1 MRARPPTLIFAAGL
15 SVWIVNAAIAWLSAA
30 PLGHDESQYVLA
42 AGDLLAGAA
51 PRWWYASSGM
61 SVVAVPGA
69 LGGSEILARLPTF
82 LLGIGFV
89 LAAAGLAWRVYGAM
103 TAAWVVAVLA
113 GVRAVMGSSV
123 DLLSDLPATAFLLAG
138 TLVMVSEVLQ
148 RTELRWRVVVAA
160 PLLAGSL
167 YLRYASCI
175 PIALL
180 GVIVLGLGFRTIAR
194 RPAPIVATAVAF
206 LVLLVPH
213 LHAAYV
219 ETGSPLGILLAS
231 KDVPGKTWFA
241 QGLATYVTSNPI
253 SYYGL
258 LAGPVFLAGLAAV
271 VRAKDRATLALW
283 ILAVTDLLV
292 LGVVSHAQV
301 RYVFF
306 SIALLVI
313 LGVET
318 IRVLVEPKR
327 WLVLVCGLL
336 VGASWVLVASGQVR
350 RSAHRFETTAGIRA
364 AARAIADDAA
374 GATCFVVGDQFAQLE
389 HYSGCRSSSWPWDQ
403 PGKVYVVRTPKTA
416 PIETRGAP
424 IVLLERPDIT
434 VTRYAR

>member
-1 MRARPPTLIFAAGL
+1 MRPDVPSLLRGVADALETDAVGAVADLHAR
-15 SVWIVNAAIAWLSAA
+15 
-30 PLGHDESQYVLA
+30 HQ
-42 AGDLLAGAA
+42 
-51 PRWWYASSGM
+51 
-61 SVVAVPGA
+61 
-69 LGGSEILARLPTF
+69 
-82 LLGIGFV
+82 
-89 LAAAGLAWRVYGAM
+89 
-103 TAAWVVAVLA
+103 
-113 GVRAVMGSSV
+113 
-123 DLLSDLPATAFLLAG
+123 
-138 TLVMVSEVLQ
+138 
-148 RTELRWRVVVAA
+148 VVAA
-160 PLLAGSL
+160 IGI
-167 YLRYASCI
+167 LR
-175 PIALL
+175 
-180 GVIVLGLGFRTIAR
+180 R
-194 RPAPIVATAVAF
+194 VAT
-206 LVLLVPH
+206 LVPH